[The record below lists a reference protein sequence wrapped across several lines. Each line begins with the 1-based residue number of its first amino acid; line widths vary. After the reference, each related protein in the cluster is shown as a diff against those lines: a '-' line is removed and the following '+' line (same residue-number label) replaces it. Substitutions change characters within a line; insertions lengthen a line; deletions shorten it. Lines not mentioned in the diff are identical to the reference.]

1 MSWVSLD
8 KLTRYHQK
16 LLTMLVPV
24 GVTFQYAGTTAPDG
38 YLLCN
43 GQAVSRTTYSKLF
56 AVIGTTYGGGDG
68 STTFNLPK
76 APEHSKMG
84 ILIRV

>member
-1 MSWVSLD
+1 MSWVSLS
-8 KLTRYHQK
+8 KLTRYHEK

-24 GVTFQYAGTTAPDG
+24 GATFQFAGSVAPDG
-38 YLLCN
+38 YLLCS

-56 AVIGTTYGGGDG
+56 AVIGTTYGGGNG

-84 ILIRV
+84 IIIRV